1 MSVKCIFKSII
12 IERDPM
18 TKIPKLVAPWEV
30 PVYRSQYGDEKVEI
44 NPNGDTEVEIA
55 DLPDAEEEYLRL
67 RDVFGI
73 EPDTKQSHVDIV
85 YGRGGQAIKPLKRA
99 IKASVAGDI
108 EKAQKE
114 ADGGA
119 KIDKE
124 TAEKREEAYVD
135 PLDEA
140 ATAQRGHPD
149 IGATPTRGL
158 SAEVAKAADAK
169 AEADA
174 KAADKAK

>member
-1 MSVKCIFKSII
+1 MKCIFKSII

-30 PVYRSQYGDEKVEI
+30 PIYRSQYGDEKVEI
-44 NPNGDTEVEIA
+44 NPNGDTEIEIA
-55 DLPDAEEEYLRL
+55 ALPDAEEEYLRL

-73 EPDTKQSHVDIV
+73 DPDTKQSHVDIV
-85 YGRGGQAIKPLKRA
+85 YGRGGQAVRPLQRA
-99 IKASVAGDI
+99 IKASVAGDV

-114 ADGGA
+114 VDGG
-119 KIDKE
+119 KVDKE
-124 TAEKREEAYVD
+124 TAEKREDAYVD

-140 ATAQRGHPD
+140 ATMQRGHPD
-149 IGATPTRGL
+149 VGATPVRGL

-174 KAADKAK
+174 KAAEKAK